1 MTKQWI
7 QLGDA
12 VINLS
17 KVDVVH
23 KTFDPPSKKGGIK
36 APVIRFTI
44 GEEFIWSERFES
56 IEERDRVFSAILEM
70 PI

>member
-7 QLGDA
+7 QLDDA

-23 KTFDPPSKKGGIK
+23 KTYYGVSNSNI
-36 APVIRFTI
+36 PVITFTI
-44 GEEFIWSERFES
+44 GEEEVRCRI
-56 IEERDRVFSAILEM
+56 SAQ
-70 PI
+70 PSF